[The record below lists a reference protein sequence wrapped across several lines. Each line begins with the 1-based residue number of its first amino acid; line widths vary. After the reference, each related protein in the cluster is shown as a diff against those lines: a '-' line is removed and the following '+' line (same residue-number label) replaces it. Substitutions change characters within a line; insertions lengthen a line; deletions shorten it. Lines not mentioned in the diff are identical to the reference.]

1 MESFSCACTFVERPN
16 MHVAATHANARA
28 VKTSRKAPH
37 ASKTP
42 PSGQS

>member
-1 MESFSCACTFVERPN
+1 MEGFSCACTFVELSN
-16 MHVAATHANARA
+16 MHVAASHANARA

-37 ASKTP
+37 ASQTP